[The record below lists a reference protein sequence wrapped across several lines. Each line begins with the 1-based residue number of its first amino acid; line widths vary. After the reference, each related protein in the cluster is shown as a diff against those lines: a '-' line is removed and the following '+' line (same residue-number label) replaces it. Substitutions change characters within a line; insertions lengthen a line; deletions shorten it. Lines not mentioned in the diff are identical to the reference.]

1 MAIIGG
7 FLVFVL
13 VIAICGAPNW
23 ITEITAEQV
32 SAFAALLA
40 AFVAIWTARRQDR
53 RAEATLSTALET
65 AKQQDKRAEA
75 ALSAALET
83 AKQQDERSKLTFS
96 VTLIQQ
102 YVDRYEGHM
111 KSKRKNAAV
120 YVRQATDETGK
131 VRRERIH
138 NEGRDDLIDVLN
150 FFDSLGTFVRT
161 GAIEAHLLWHAFSP
175 AVQRYWRGAEPI
187 VAYLREDSDE
197 PLTLS
202 DAEYLSKKLEE
213 YRKEEL
219 DRAGAQTT
227 VQPSE
232 QEVRKKVRDFLKR
245 ETEISV

>member
-53 RAEATLSTALET
+53 RAEATLST
-65 AKQQDKRAEA
+65 
-75 ALSAALET
+75 ALET

-161 GAIEAHLLWHAFSP
+161 GAIEAHLLWQCVFSC
-175 AVQRYWRGAEPI
+175 GAK
-187 VAYLREDSDE
+187 V
-197 PLTLS
+197 
-202 DAEYLSKKLEE
+202 LE
-213 YRKEEL
+213 R
-219 DRAGAQTT
+219 R
-227 VQPSE
+227 
-232 QEVRKKVRDFLKR
+232 
-245 ETEISV
+245 